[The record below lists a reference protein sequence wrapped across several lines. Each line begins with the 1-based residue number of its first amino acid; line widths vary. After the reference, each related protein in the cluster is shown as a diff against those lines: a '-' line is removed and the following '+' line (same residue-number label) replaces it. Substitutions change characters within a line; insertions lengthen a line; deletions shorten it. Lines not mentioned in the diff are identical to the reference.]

1 MFRRVLI
8 ANRGEVAVRIVRAC
22 HELGIEA
29 VAVYST
35 ADRDSL
41 HVTLAD
47 QAVHIGPPA
56 AAQSYLNM
64 PSLVAAATTTGCDA
78 VHPGWGFLAENAAFA
93 AACEDNDLVF
103 VGPRPESIEVMG
115 DKIRAKE
122 AAAAAGVPLVPGSNG
137 AATLEQ
143 ARSLAGEI
151 GFPLLLKAAAG
162 GGGRGMRLVAD
173 SEELESAY
181 RTASAEAQAAFS
193 DGSLYVERA
202 IVGARHVEIQVL
214 GDGEG
219 RVLTLGERDCSIQRR
234 HQKLVEE
241 GPSPAVTDE
250 LRAEMEDAARRATES
265 LRYRGAGTIEFLLD
279 SAGRFYFIEMNTR
292 LQVEHPVTEL
302 LTGVDLAQGQL
313 RVAAGEGLPHEGR
326 AELRGHAIELRINAE
341 DPAHD
346 FRPAPGTR
354 HAVSAPAG
362 PRSPRRHA
370 RRRRLRDPAVLRLPG
385 GQGDRLGRGSPR
397 GAPPRG
403 AGADRIHA
411 RRSADDTGAGNRHP
425 GERRVRERRVHDG
438 VPGRGRRVARRPDR
452 HGGPVSGRRAA
463 RRTALELLYQ
473 WDLTGQP
480 LASLH
485 EGDVDEFALELAEGV
500 AEQAPELDE
509 RISEASDEWRADR
522 LGVVERNVVRMGL
535 YELDRGDVP
544 VEVAVDEA
552 VTLAKRYASED
563 AGRLV
568 NGILGRVVREA
579 RQ

>member
-47 QAVHIGPPA
+47 QAVHIGPPP

-173 SEELESAY
+173 SDELESAY

-250 LRAEMEDAARRATES
+250 LRAGMEDAARRLTEA
-265 LRYRGAGTIEFLLD
+265 LHYRGAGTIEFLLD

-313 RVAAGEGLPHEGR
+313 RVAAGEGLRREGR

-346 FRPAPGTR
+346 FRPAPGIVTR
-354 HAVSAPAG
+354 FQPPLGPGVRVDTHVVDGYVIPPYYDSLVAKVIVWAEDRPVALRRAVRA
-362 PRSPRRHA
+362 
-370 RRRRLRDPAVLRLPG
+370 LTEFTL
-385 GQGDRLGRGSPR
+385 
-397 GAPPRG
+397 
-403 AGADRIHA
+403 
-411 RRSADDTGAGNRHP
+411 
-425 GERRVRERRVHDG
+425 EG
-438 VPGRGRRVARRPDR
+438 VPTTRELAIDI
-452 HGGPVSGRRAA
+452 
-463 RRTALELLYQ
+463 LE
-473 WDLTGQP
+473 
-480 LASLH
+480 S
-485 EGDVDEFALELAEGV
+485 DEFASGDYTTAFL
-500 AEQAPELDE
+500 
-509 RISEASDEWRADR
+509 
-522 LGVVERNVVRMGL
+522 
-535 YELDRGDVP
+535 GDVGGSF
-544 VEVAVDEA
+544 DSMTGEA
-552 VTLAKRYASED
+552 A
-563 AGRLV
+563 
-568 NGILGRVVREA
+568 
-579 RQ
+579 

>member
-1 MFRRVLI
+1 
-8 ANRGEVAVRIVRAC
+8 VRIVRAC

-41 HVTLAD
+41 HVELAD
-47 QAVHIGPPA
+47 QAVHVGPPA
-56 AAQSYLNM
+56 AAQSYLNV

-93 AACEDNDLVF
+93 AACEDNDLAF
-103 VGPRPESIEVMG
+103 VGPRPESIEIMG

-122 AAAAAGVPLVPGSNG
+122 AAAAAGVPLVPGSDG
-137 AATLEQ
+137 AASLEQ

-162 GGGRGMRLVAD
+162 GGGRGMRLVAEAD
-173 SEELESAY
+173 ELEAAY

-241 GPSPAVTDE
+241 GPSPAVTE
-250 LRAEMEDAARRATES
+250 EIRAQMEDASRRATEA

-279 SAGRFYFIEMNTR
+279 AEGRFYFIEMNTR

-341 DPAHD
+341 DPAHG
-346 FRPAPGTR
+346 FRPAPGTVTR
-354 HAVSAPAG
+354 FRPPLGPGVRVDTHVVDGYVIPPFYDSLVAKVIVWAEDRPAALRRAVRA
-362 PRSPRRHA
+362 
-370 RRRRLRDPAVLRLPG
+370 LTEFQL
-385 GQGDRLGRGSPR
+385 
-397 GAPPRG
+397 
-403 AGADRIHA
+403 
-411 RRSADDTGAGNRHP
+411 
-425 GERRVRERRVHDG
+425 EG
-438 VPGRGRRVARRPDR
+438 VPTTRELAIDILESDEFG
-452 HGGPVSGRRAA
+452 SGDYT
-463 RRTALELLYQ
+463 TAFL
-473 WDLTGQP
+473 
-480 LASLH
+480 
-485 EGDVDEFALELAEGV
+485 GDVGGSFRSMAG
-500 AEQAPELDE
+500 
-509 RISEASDEWRADR
+509 EAA
-522 LGVVERNVVRMGL
+522 
-535 YELDRGDVP
+535 
-544 VEVAVDEA
+544 
-552 VTLAKRYASED
+552 
-563 AGRLV
+563 
-568 NGILGRVVREA
+568 
-579 RQ
+579 